1 MTVKQNGVTFVD
13 DVGGGGAGV
22 DVNIVSV
29 GGSAITKGQKTMAE
43 SFPVV
48 LPSDQIVPIFIGQGS
63 IPVLQIG
70 REQNGTHISGLGP
83 SAGFTIDQGAEIFS
97 FLVSN
102 TGSFIGTIRVAGAVS
117 GTLNLIDKIYDAT
130 ADVVEQTVSQFDHVY
145 MVPCA
150 GLDVVFLYVTI
161 YTSGTFDFEFGAGPG
176 SIYIPKGTQLVSTKN
191 DLVPASP
198 TFATVGVASAQAVAA
213 NANRKG
219 LILVNTSANRISLGF
234 GAAAVLDSGITL
246 YPQGAYNMGE
256 YDFDL
261 GAVNAIASAAGSN
274 LAIQEYS

>member
-1 MTVKQNGVTFVD
+1 MTVKQNGITFVD
-13 DVGGGGAGV
+13 DVGASGGA

-48 LPSDQIVPIFIGQGS
+48 IASDQDPVPVFIGQGS
-63 IPVLQIG
+63 LPVLQVG
-70 REQNGTHISGLGP
+70 RELTGTHISGLGGT
-83 SAGFTIDQGAEIFS
+83 GFLALDQGAGIFS
-97 FLVSN
+97 FLVFDS
-102 TGSFIGTIRVAGAVS
+102 GAFLGTIRAVGVVS
-117 GTLNLIDKIYDAT
+117 GTLNLIDKIYDVT
-130 ADVVEQTVSQFDHVY
+130 ADVVEQTVSQFDHLY
-145 MVPCA
+145 MVNC
-150 GLDVVFLYVTI
+150 GGFDSVGLYVTA
-161 YTSGTFDFEFGAGPG
+161 YTSGSFDFEFGAGPG
-176 SIYIPKGTQLVSTKN
+176 SIYIPKGIQLVSTKN
-191 DLVPASP
+191 DLAPVAP

-219 LILVNTSANRISLGF
+219 LILINTSVNRISLGF
-234 GAAAVLDSGITL
+234 GAAAVLDSGVTL